1 MNVIAPR
8 PKKPSSINYWLN
20 NNNKMLDV
28 QDACVELQ
36 QILNCQNSFNNNSS
50 CITRTG
56 NPLVQDSSFIP
67 LHQAVSQLTVSRR
80 PRSYSVGDPRNHVQP
95 VY

>member
-8 PKKPSSINYWLN
+8 PKKPSGSIYWLN
-20 NNNKMLDV
+20 NNIQ
-28 QDACVELQ
+28 QDACLELQ
-36 QILNCQNSFNNNSS
+36 QILHCQNPFNNNSS
-50 CITRTG
+50 CIIRTG

-67 LHQAVSQLTVSRR
+67 LHQAVSQLSVSRR
-80 PRSYSVGDPRNHVQP
+80 PRSYSVGDPRDHVQP